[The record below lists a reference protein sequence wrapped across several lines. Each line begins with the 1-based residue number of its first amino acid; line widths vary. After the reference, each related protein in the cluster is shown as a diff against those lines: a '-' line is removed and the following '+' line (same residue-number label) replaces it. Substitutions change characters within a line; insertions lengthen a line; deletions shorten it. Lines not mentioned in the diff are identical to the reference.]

1 MVFAERVNTIKS
13 IILRIIAIRSPYVVL
28 MKLFWAVSNLEVP
41 IGNPDHLTNHIT
53 TMPIS

>member
-28 MKLFWAVSNLEVP
+28 VKRFWAVSNLEVP
-41 IGNPDHLTNHIT
+41 IGSPDHLTNHIT